1 MRSSLRTVMALDGLK
16 LYLTEVRKVFG
27 PARLVIMA
35 SVNAASVITAMQ
47 SGASY
52 KYGLI

>member
-1 MRSSLRTVMALDGLK
+1 VMALDGLK

-35 SVNAASVITAMQ
+35 SVNAASETAMQ